1 MSIFARKTRRTAERN
16 FIESWR
22 TRSGTPNGDAANGS
36 DLLVP
41 SSFPTAAELA
51 GLEEVRRELI
61 TFIDDAAARK
71 ALDEGTPYFADQWIQ
86 AKLVGWLQLLETE
99 YQLRADSAS
108 WIVARRTRNLTVA
121 YGTLLSLRAEL
132 TEVENGLRQQAAVL
146 TGTEPTATLDV
157 PTPDQVAADLRR
169 LPAAT
174 QLTGHSLVTA
184 EASLDAVPVHTQKS

>member
-1 MSIFARKTRRTAERN
+1 MLIFTKKARRTAERN
-16 FIESWR
+16 TIERWR
-22 TRSGTPNGDAANGS
+22 TRSGTPDGDAANGS

-51 GLEEVRRELI
+51 RVEEVRAELI
-61 TFIDDAAARK
+61 IFIDDAAARG
-71 ALDEGTPYFADQWIQ
+71 ALDDGTPYFADQWIQ
-86 AKLVGWLQLLETE
+86 AKLAGWLHLLETE

-132 TEVENGLRQQAAVL
+132 VEVENGLRQHAGVL
-146 TGTEPTATLDV
+146 TGTDPGAALPG

-169 LPAAT
+169 LPAAS
-174 QLTGHSLVTA
+174 QLNGHSLVAA
-184 EASLDAVPVHTQKS
+184 ETPLGAIPAHTQNV